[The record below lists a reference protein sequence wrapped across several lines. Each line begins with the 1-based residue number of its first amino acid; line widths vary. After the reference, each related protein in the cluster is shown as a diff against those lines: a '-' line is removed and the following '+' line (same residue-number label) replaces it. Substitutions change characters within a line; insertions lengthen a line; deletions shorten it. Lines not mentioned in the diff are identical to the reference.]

1 VKYPSCLAFFARQ
14 FFMLA
19 RPWWQTKS
27 NNNAE
32 RSTRGRADL
41 SADSRRKIYS
51 KSAFKDPAITIFA
64 TKQTNTRPSKT
75 AGKKL

>member
-1 VKYPSCLAFFARQ
+1 MRLAKNVFARRFLYPAAKDCTQ
-14 FFMLA
+14 
-19 RPWWQTKS
+19 QT

-32 RSTRGRADL
+32 RSARGRADL

-75 AGKKL
+75 GGKKL